1 VYKLDL
7 LIERCK
13 DNNRKAQSELYD
25 MWFST
30 LMRIARKYKNN
41 EEDAAS
47 IVNDAFFKIFTN
59 IQNYKQEL
67 PFEAWI
73 KRITIN
79 TVIDEFRKNKKHKN
93 LLKLDDYSNTD
104 FLDFNVRNDEV
115 DEDLNVKDILNLI
128 EKLDEEEKVVF
139 NLFEIDGYSHNEIAK
154 ELEVSERTSKRY
166 LASARVNLRKM
177 ITQIFE
183 TVKMILLC

>member
-1 VYKLDL
+1 
-7 LIERCK
+7 
-13 DNNRKAQSELYD
+13 

-47 IVNDAFFKIFTN
+47 IVNDSFFKIFTN

-104 FLDFNVRNDEV
+104 FLDFIVRNDEV
-115 DEDLNVKDILNLI
+115 DEDLNVKDILGLI

-166 LASARVNLRKM
+166 LASARVKLRKM

>member
-1 VYKLDL
+1 VNTLHS
-7 LIERCK
+7 LIEKCK
-13 DNNRKAQSELYD
+13 DNNRKAQSELYA

-41 EEDAAS
+41 EDDAAS
-47 IVNDAFFKIFTN
+47 IVNDSFFKVFTN
-59 IQNYKQEL
+59 INNYKPEI

-79 TVIDEFRKNKKHKN
+79 TVIDDFRKNKKHKN
-93 LLKLDDYSNTD
+93 LVKLDDYSSTD
-104 FLDFNVRNDEV
+104 FLDFDVRIDEA
-115 DEDLNVKDILNLI
+115 DKDLNVKDILGLI

-166 LASARVNLRKM
+166 LASARVNLKKM

-183 TVKMILLC
+183 TVNMILL

>member
-1 VYKLDL
+1 MYKQNS
-7 LIERCK
+7 LIEKCK
-13 DNNRKAQSELYD
+13 NNNRKAQSELYA

-41 EEDAAS
+41 EDDASS

-79 TVIDEFRKNKKHKN
+79 TVIDDFRKNKKHKN
-93 LLKLDDYSNTD
+93 LLKIDDYSSTD
-104 FLDFNVRNDEV
+104 FLDFAVSIDEA
-115 DEDLNVKDILNLI
+115 DENLNVQDILKLI
-128 EKLDEEEKVVF
+128 EKLDEEERVVF
-139 NLFEIDGYSHNEIAK
+139 NLFEIDGYSHKEIAK
-154 ELEVSERTSKRY
+154 ELEVSERSSKRY

-183 TVKMILLC
+183 TVNMILL